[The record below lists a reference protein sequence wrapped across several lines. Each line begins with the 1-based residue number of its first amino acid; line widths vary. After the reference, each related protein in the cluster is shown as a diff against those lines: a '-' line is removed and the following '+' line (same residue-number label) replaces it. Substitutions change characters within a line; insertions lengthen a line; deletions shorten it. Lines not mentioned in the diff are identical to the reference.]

1 MREPRTARQVPVFIA
16 DSLDIIIEATQ
27 IGLWDW
33 HIPSG
38 KVIYSKQWESI
49 LGYSEGEVP
58 QVVESWENALFQEDL
73 ELTDAAI
80 QECIEGRSSS
90 YQAEFRMIRKD
101 GSVIWGQDKG
111 IVVEWDEHG
120 HAVRLVGVLQD
131 VTRIKQAGEEL
142 KRSSEQLEFVASISG
157 LGMWD
162 WDLENDTISFDDR
175 YLDMLGYSR
184 ADFPSTIDS
193 WMQLVHPADR
203 EKSNA
208 ELENTIS
215 GRVDAYSCDLRMRCC
230 EGHYIWTHDVG
241 RIVAWDT
248 NGRPTRMLGGHLDV
262 DHIKKTEQELQL
274 ALGEIERYNL
284 VLQHEISQGIQ
295 DLEEMQQN
303 SQAMF
308 EANPHAN
315 LIIDDQLQFI
325 DCNPA
330 ALRFYE
336 REDEDK
342 NVFLGSLMG
351 MLCNAPRISP
361 EGVEQPRFLERLR
374 YTVQNGL
381 CEFEMGV
388 FISEAFIPIHVTLK
402 RIVYKDSYAI
412 TMYQY
417 DMRSLKKAL
426 NDLER
431 QDHLLRGVNEIAA
444 LLMFSD
450 ETDVVFQG
458 LLNHSME
465 ILGNAVHCDRAYI
478 WENFRYGDR
487 LYCRQIS
494 AWAVSEE
501 AKQIGRAATE
511 LTYDELMPGWQE
523 TLYRER
529 CINAIV
535 SRMDPISKRHLE
547 SQGIRS
553 ILMVPIFVRNQFWGF
568 IGFDDCQRDRFF
580 TDTEE
585 RILRSGA
592 LLIAAAMQR
601 NEITANL
608 IVAKEEALISTKA
621 KGTFLANMSHEIRTP
636 MNAIIGMTTIAQNTT
651 DRQKIDECLQSIN
664 GASRHLLGIINDV
677 LDMSKIEANKFELSV
692 DSFDFLALVRNVSDI
707 MTNRIEEKR
716 QRLNVSIDPHIPQFI
731 RGDELRLSQVLT
743 NLLSNAVKFSPDES
757 DIELFIRLMMIE
769 SDEMELEF
777 NVTDHGIG
785 ITPEQKEA
793 IFNSFEQADRG
804 ISRRFGGTGLGLA
817 ISKSIVE
824 LMQGSIRVE
833 SEFGVGSQFIFTIVV
848 QVGEALSGLAHPED
862 MYEDNFEFTGRT
874 ILLVEDIEINRE
886 IVAAFFEG
894 TGVTVDTAENGQI
907 AHEMFENSPQRYD
920 LIFMDLQMPILD
932 GYGSTEYIRSLD
944 IPWAKRIPIVAMTA
958 NVFAEDIARCLES
971 GMDEHIPKP
980 IDRLLLLR
988 KTQEHLHALR
998 SKN

>member
-1 MREPRTARQVPVFIA
+1 MREPHTARQAPAFIA

-27 IGLWDW
+27 IGMWDW

-49 LGYSEGEVP
+49 LGYEEGEVP
-58 QVVESWENALFQEDL
+58 QVVQSWENALFQEDVAQ
-73 ELTDAAI
+73 TDAVI
-80 QECIEGRSSS
+80 LECIEGRTSS

-162 WDLENDTISFDDR
+162 WDLESNTIAFDDR
-175 YLDMLGYSR
+175 YLNMLGYRRS
-184 ADFPSTIDS
+184 DFPTTIED

-203 EKSNA
+203 ERSNS

-215 GRVDAYSCDLRMRCC
+215 GRTDAYACDLRMRCFD
-230 EGHYIWTHDVG
+230 GHYIWTHDVG
-241 RIVAWDT
+241 RIVAWDIH
-248 NGRPTRMLGGHLDV
+248 GKPSRMLGGHLDV

-284 VLQHEISQGIQ
+284 VLQHEISKGIQ

-308 EANPHAN
+308 EANPHVN
-315 LIIDDQLQFI
+315 LIIDDNLQFI

-351 MLCNAPRISP
+351 MLCDAPRFSP
-361 EGVEQPRFLERLR
+361 EGLEQPFFQERLR
-374 YTVQNGL
+374 YTVHNGL

-388 FISEAFIPIHVTLK
+388 SISEAFIPIHVTLK
-402 RIVYKDSYAI
+402 RIAYKDSYAI

-431 QDHLLRGVNEIAA
+431 QDNLLRGVNEIAA

-450 ETDVVFQG
+450 ENDVVFQG
-458 LLNHSME
+458 LLDHSME
-465 ILGNAVHCDRAYI
+465 ILGNAVRCDRAYI
-478 WENFRYGDR
+478 WENYRHGDR
-487 LYCRQIS
+487 LMCKQIS
-494 AWAVSEE
+494 SWAVSCE
-501 AKQIGRAATE
+501 ARSAGRSAME

-523 TLYRER
+523 TLYRDR

-535 SRMDPISKRHLE
+535 SRMDPTSKRHLE
-547 SQGIRS
+547 ALGVRS

-608 IVAKEEALISTKA
+608 IIAKEEALISTQA

-651 DRQKIDECLQSIN
+651 DRKKIDECLQSIN

-677 LDMSKIEANKFELSV
+677 LDMSKIEANKFELSI
-692 DSFDFLALVRNVSDI
+692 DDFDFQALVRNVSDI
-707 MTNRIEEKR
+707 MANRIEEKQ
-716 QRLNVSIDPHIPQFI
+716 QRLIVRIDPHIPQFI

-757 DIELFIRLMMIE
+757 DIELFIRLMMVE
-769 SDEMELEF
+769 NDEMEIEF

-833 SEFGVGSQFIFTIVV
+833 SEFGVGSQFIFTILV
-848 QVGEALSGLAHPED
+848 QEGDVLQGAASLEDAHD
-862 MYEDNFEFTGRT
+862 DNFDFTGHT
-874 ILLVEDIEINRE
+874 VLLVEDIEINRE
-886 IVAAFFEG
+886 IVIAFFED
-894 TGVTVDTAENGQI
+894 TGVTVDTAENGKV
-907 AHEMFENSPQRYD
+907 AYEMFESNPQRYD
-920 LIFMDLQMPILD
+920 LIFMDLQMPVLD
-932 GYGSTEYIRSLD
+932 GYGSTAYIRGLD
-944 IPWAKRIPIVAMTA
+944 IPWALRVPIIAMTA
-958 NVFAEDIARCLES
+958 NVFAEDIARCLEI
-971 GMDEHIPKP
+971 GMNGHIPKP

-988 KTQEHLHALR
+988 KSQEQLHAMLA
-998 SKN
+998 KD